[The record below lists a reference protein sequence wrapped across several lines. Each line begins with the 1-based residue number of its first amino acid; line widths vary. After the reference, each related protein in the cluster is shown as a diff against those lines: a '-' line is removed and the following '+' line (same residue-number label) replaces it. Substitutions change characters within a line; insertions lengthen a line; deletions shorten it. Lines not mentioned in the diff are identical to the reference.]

1 MGKISINNLVTMK
14 TIVKKQGEV
23 RTRDWLIAT
32 GQAIVVAV
40 AQVLLDV
47 IPTTGLKFDW
57 EVIAITAII
66 VFLNH
71 VVRKASETDRKIT
84 VEDK

>member
-1 MGKISINNLVTMK
+1 MK
-14 TIVKKQGEV
+14 YIEKERGDV

-47 IPTTGLKFDW
+47 IPSTGLKFDW
-57 EVIAITAII
+57 EVIATTAVI

-71 VVRKASETDRKIT
+71 IVRKACESDRRIT
-84 VEDK
+84 VEEK